1 MDSTTNVN
9 ESIEQIMT
17 EAAKACT
24 RTLDRANHMAELAQ
38 RGRVSRNSNAYRKA
52 WEAWSSACVRYG
64 GLVDMWAAVTGAD
77 EAERSRF
84 HNRFMLPAS
93 EAALTGSE
101 SR

>member
-17 EAAKACT
+17 EAAEACA
-24 RTLDRANHMAELAQ
+24 RTLDNANHMAELAQ
-38 RGRVSRNSNAYRKA
+38 RGRVSRNSNAYREA

-77 EAERSRF
+77 EAERCAF
-84 HNRFMLPAS
+84 HNRYMITDK
-93 EAALTGSE
+93 EA
-101 SR
+101 